1 MTDIIIIICLPV
13 IIPHYHNCIYS
24 VHLLYTFVG
33 VFNEIL
39 LLLLLL
45 LLPEWAIVI
54 LADLWLCLLVLAVN

>member
-1 MTDIIIIICLPV
+1 MTDIIILIICLPV

-45 LLPEWAIVI
+45 LVGVASFNRKRSPRL
-54 LADLWLCLLVLAVN
+54 DLDW

>member
-1 MTDIIIIICLPV
+1 MTDIIIIIICLPV

-45 LLPEWAIVI
+45 YNSKVGSQTI
-54 LADLWLCLLVLAVN
+54 DGQT

>member
-1 MTDIIIIICLPV
+1 MTDIIIIIICLPV

-45 LLPEWAIVI
+45 HEFVVLPEAQPSAKKHKRV
-54 LADLWLCLLVLAVN
+54 